1 MQRCFLVI
9 NKETQV
15 ASYLQHRSIIEVTEE
30 HRSLLELNLEKLDI
44 VDVDKFLYIYYQ
56 TDDGDLSFR
65 SDMNSLRNLMGS
77 AFFHVSEAMFIL
89 VNSQNPLL
97 EDLIHSALRDCPL
110 TRDKIEVIYHTGSLM
125 LQEVGTY
132 LSGNASGQQTASSYR
147 DVYIREA
154 DKEEKER
161 FLNQGTGIDAVLPV
175 LTDMSAIYAQRA
187 EVEALSSGRVVS
199 EQFTRPALIND
210 FSRISIDLAK
220 TLKSFVIAGERWTQA
235 ERGVEYLIEYFHT
248 TGQRALVVNLDTKL
262 NISTVLGTC
271 AELTTMDIKAPI
283 TPDLPTACMNI
294 RFNQLGYVVEYLRNI
309 KGVEQYIFY
318 CAAEDYEATVNLIR
332 QLSEK
337 TYAVYVAHYNEQSVQ
352 DFINAKLEATALFL
366 LFGRLYENFNLKSY
380 KKDLQGIVVATFPD
394 EEVDYTEFYE
404 LATGGDQSE

>member
-15 ASYLQHRSIIEVTEE
+15 ASYLQHRSIIQVTEE
-30 HRSLLELNLEKLDI
+30 HRSLLELNLDKLDI

-56 TDDGDLSFR
+56 TDDSDLSFR
-65 SDMNSLRNLMGS
+65 SDMNSLRNLMAS

-110 TRDKIEVIYHTGSLM
+110 TRDKIEVIYHPGSLM
-125 LQEVGTY
+125 LQEVGSY

-235 ERGVEYLIEYFHT
+235 ERGVGYLIEYFHT
-248 TGQRALVVNLDTKL
+248 TGQRVLVVNLDTRL
-262 NISTVLGTC
+262 DMAPVIGTC
-271 AELTTMDIKAPI
+271 AQLTTMDIKAPI
-283 TPDLPTACMNI
+283 TPDYPAACLNI

-318 CAAEDYEATVNLIR
+318 CSAEDYQATVSLIR

-337 TYAVYVAHYNEQSVQ
+337 TYAVYVAHHNEQSVK
-352 DFINAKLEATALFL
+352 DFISSKLEATALFL
-366 LFGRLYENFNLKSY
+366 LFGRLYENFNLKAY
-380 KKDLQGIVVATFPD
+380 KQDLSGMVVATFPD